1 MGLVGGKYV
10 VDMINFKVGFMDF
23 VLEEYYKEW
32 LRQWKKDEE
41 SVKEKFEEIEGMLLI
56 YVK

>member
-1 MGLVGGKYV
+1 MDDVIFNRYWLVISDVIMGLVGGKYV

-32 LRQWKKDEE
+32 LR
-41 SVKEKFEEIEGMLLI
+41 
-56 YVK
+56 